1 MIRNFILSS
10 LLFVAV
16 FSSKAGS
23 IDNQT
28 ARNVAAAFIAFH
40 ECPAGTSLA
49 GAGSDFTIIKDG
61 NAVLFVFNLNPQG
74 FVIIPANTAAS
85 PILAY
90 SFESNYSQ
98 NNQPENFSLWMEG
111 YAGMVKYLIDN
122 DVQPSQGN
130 IDQWNFYLN
139 NSSKQSKLPTITA
152 GPLIASLWDQGY
164 PYNMLCPE
172 DQFGPGG
179 HVYAG
184 CVATA
189 MSQVLY
195 YWRYPQ
201 QGTGSHGYTWDP
213 YGYLFADFGNTTYKW
228 EEMVNAPTAP
238 NFEIAQLQSQLGISV
253 DMMYSPNG
261 SGAYSWDAAQALKTW
276 FGFSDSLQL
285 VSMEDYPYEDWKTLL
300 RTQIDASHPMY
311 YHGFGSGGHAF
322 NVDGYQDTA
331 YFHFNWG
338 WSGSYNGYFHL
349 FNLNPGGN
357 SFTEGQGAII
367 NFYPSGNYATQC
379 GSTDTLTLL
388 AGTMEDGS
396 GPIAPY
402 FDNSACNWLI
412 APLDTLENI
421 KLSFL
426 RFDLEDG
433 KDFIKVYDGADT
445 TAPLIG
451 NYTGSTIPPVTS
463 ATSGKMFIRFITD
476 GSGTSNGWL
485 ASYTAKQAQFCSGTA
500 LITDISGSLD
510 DGSGNFNYHN
520 NTLCRYNLEPGYAQS
535 ISITFNEFN
544 TAGEGDFVAIYDQET
559 HQLYHKLSGQ
569 ANPGTL
575 NFNTGKL
582 NIIFKTDEANPAPGW
597 SFTYSSS
604 PTTSLDEDPSGSNPM
619 VFPNPAHD
627 KLQVNLNNL
636 EKGYSLK
643 LMSTE
648 GKSVFSEIS
657 QTASSNVST
666 TIDLSK
672 LPRSVYVLQINTLK
686 GSTFKKVI
694 VE

>member
-1 MIRNFILSS
+1 MIRNLLLSIL
-10 LLFVAV
+10 LLVAV
-16 FSSKAGS
+16 SVTKAGS
-23 IDNQT
+23 VDIQT
-28 ARNVAAAFIAFH
+28 ARKVATAFIEVH
-40 ECPAGTSLA
+40 DCPAGTSLN
-49 GAGSDFTIIKDG
+49 GANVDVTIMSKG
-61 NAVLFVFNLNPQG
+61 NPVLFVINLSPQG
-74 FVIIPANTAAS
+74 FIMIPAHMAAS

-98 NNQPENFSLWMEG
+98 TGQPENFSTWMEG
-111 YAGMVKYLIDN
+111 YTGMINYLIDN
-122 DVQPSQGN
+122 NVQPSQGN
-130 IDQWNFYLN
+130 LDQWNYYLITHLK
-139 NSSKQSKLPTITA
+139 NSKAPMITA
-152 GPLIASLWDQGY
+152 GPLITSLWDQGF
-164 PYNMLCPE
+164 PYNMLCPA

-189 MSQVLY
+189 MSQVLN

-228 EEMVNAPTAP
+228 DEMVNSPTTP

-276 FGFSDSLQL
+276 FGYSDNLEL
-285 VSMEDYPYEDWKTLL
+285 VFMEDYQYEDWKTLL
-300 RTQIDASHPMY
+300 RAQIDAGYPMY

-349 FNLNPGGN
+349 FNLNPGGS
-357 SFTEGQGAII
+357 SFTDGQGAII
-367 NFYPSGNYATQC
+367 NFYPGGSYATQC

-388 AGTMEDGS
+388 SGTMEDGS

-412 APLDTLENI
+412 IPNDTLENI
-421 KLSFL
+421 KLSFQ
-426 RFDLEDG
+426 RFDLEEG

-451 NYTGSTIPPVTS
+451 SYTGSAIPPVS
-463 ATSGKMFIRFITD
+463 AATSGKMFVRFVTD

-510 DGSGNFNYHN
+510 DGSGSYNYHN
-520 NTLCRYNLEPGYAQS
+520 NTLCRYNLEPAYAQS

-544 TAGEGDFVAIYDQET
+544 TSGEGDFMAIYDQVT
-559 HQLYHKLSGQ
+559 HQLYYKLYGQ
-569 ANPGTL
+569 TNPGTL

-582 NIIFKTDEANPAPGW
+582 NLIFKTDQESSAAGW
-597 SFTYSSS
+597 NFTYTSS
-604 PTTSLDEDPSGSNPM
+604 TTTNLNEDPSGLNPL

-627 KLQVNLNNL
+627 KLQINLTNL

-643 LMSTE
+643 LLSAE
-648 GKSVFSEIS
+648 GKSVLSEIS
-657 QTASSNVST
+657 HRSTGNVST
-666 TIDLSK
+666 TMDLSE
-672 LPRSVYVLQINTLK
+672 LSRGVYVLQISSLK
-686 GSTFKKVI
+686 GSTFQKVI